1 MSQGALGFFAG
12 YSLNWISPGGSSS
25 FLFTSDPIAPG
36 FNVFTSIALSRHT
49 VNEPGAFAVAG
60 IYRWEAYDENGVA
73 RSHEVGTDWVTQ
85 NSAFINNCRTVTY
98 AIVVEGGLAT
108 AQISLATL

>member
-1 MSQGALGFFAG
+1 
-12 YSLNWISPGGSSS
+12 
-25 FLFTSDPIAPG
+25 LFTSDPIALG

-49 VNEPGAFAVAG
+49 VNEQGGLAVAG
-60 IYRWEAYDENGVA
+60 IYRWEFYDENGVA
-73 RSHEVGTDWVTQ
+73 HSHEVGDDWVTQ

-98 AIVVEGGLAT
+98 AMAVEGGLAT